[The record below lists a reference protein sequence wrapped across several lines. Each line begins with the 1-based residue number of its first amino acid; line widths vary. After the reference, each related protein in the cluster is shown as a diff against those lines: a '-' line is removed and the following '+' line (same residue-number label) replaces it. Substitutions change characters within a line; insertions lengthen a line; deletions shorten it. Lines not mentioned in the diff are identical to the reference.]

1 MDFNAAASAL
11 GVFTVSPVT
20 LDISGLSGSNLAW
33 LAAALVVAGLVT
45 GFLSGLL
52 GIGGGGILVPV
63 LYETFGAIG
72 VAPGIRMHMALA
84 TSLAVIAVTSW
95 SSFRAHR
102 DRGAVD
108 LGFLR
113 RLGPW
118 VLLGVVL
125 GILVASR
132 SSSNGL
138 KWMWIVFGSIMAL
151 KMAFGR
157 DDWKL
162 GAEIPKSFAVEA
174 FAVAVGFVSVLMSIG
189 GGAYMVTLMT
199 LYGRPLLQAVA
210 TSSGFG
216 PVIAI
221 PGMLGFAWTG
231 WGVEGLP
238 PLSLGYV
245 SVIGAVAIIPTGII
259 AAPWGVRLAH
269 GIPKR
274 RLEVAFAIFLT
285 LVVLRFVASM
295 LA

>member
-1 MDFNAAASAL
+1 MEPFAARVAAL
-11 GVFTVSPVT
+11 ANVSPVA
-20 LDISGLSGSNLAW
+20 LDMSSVSVGSLAM
-33 LAAALVVAGLVT
+33 LAAALVFAGLAT

-63 LYETFGAIG
+63 LYETFAAIG
-72 VAPGIRMHMALA
+72 VEPNVRMHMALA
-84 TSLAVIAVTSW
+84 TSLAVISVTSW
-95 SSFRAHR
+95 SSFRAHHA
-102 DRGAVD
+102 RGSVD
-108 LGFLR
+108 TKILW

-118 VLLGVVL
+118 VFAGVVL
-125 GILVASR
+125 GLLVASR
-132 SSSNGL
+132 STSDGL
-138 KWMWIVFGSIMAL
+138 KLTWIVFGSLMAL

-157 DDWKL
+157 DEWRL
-162 GAEIPKSFAVEA
+162 GAELPRGKAVEL

-189 GGAYMVTLMT
+189 GGAYMVSLMT

-216 PVIAI
+216 PLIAI
-221 PGMLGFAWTG
+221 PGTIGFAWAGLGTS
-231 WGVEGLP
+231 GLP

-245 SVIGAVAIIPTGII
+245 SVIGAAAIIPTGII

-274 RLEVAFAIFLT
+274 RLELAFALFLT
-285 LVVLRFVASM
+285 LVVVRFVFSL